1 MGVIMDE
8 MTLWEIIE
16 GFEISNGM
24 GFTVFK
30 QPKIDGLDGPFGWL
44 AYFGNNHSEVFLTR
58 KEALISAITKLTVQ

>member
-16 GFEISNGM
+16 GFERAGSLHFSLM
-24 GFTVFK
+24 K
-30 QPKIDGLDGPFGWL
+30 LDGGWI
-44 AYFGNNHSEVFLTR
+44 AFFGNDPGDNTGKIIFPTR

>member
-16 GFEISNGM
+16 GFERSGDLGFVLTKDANGWYANF
-24 GFTVFK
+24 GGNDFQIFK
-30 QPKIDGLDGPFGWL
+30 
-44 AYFGNNHSEVFLTR
+44 TR